1 MWKYF
6 SEKVKNDNDYVF
18 AWRNWERATDRFLCA
33 IFKNIQDITKI
44 SVYPHKLRHT
54 YASFCI
60 LAGLDIFTLREQLGH
75 SDIRTT
81 TGYMAITNQRR
92 VIEVQSKIS
101 EHTFWEIPKNFHQ
114 KIFSPEEIEQ
124 LL

>member
-1 MWKYF
+1 MVIRRLFDEINK
-6 SEKVKNDNDYVF
+6 
-18 AWRNWERATDRFLCA
+18 FLDFH
-33 IFKNIQDITKI
+33 IH
-44 SVYPHKLRHT
+44 PHKLRHT

-60 LAGLDIFTLREQLGH
+60 LAGLDIFTLHEQLGH

-101 EHTFWEIPKNFHQ
+101 EHTF
-114 KIFSPEEIEQ
+114 
-124 LL
+124 